1 MTTLDPLVFR
11 AALLR
16 GLDARGRSD
25 VGSAGRIVARA
36 PGERL
41 YATGD
46 AADAVFVVVSGE
58 LRVVELERRG
68 AAARVSERVVRGF
81 EVTGE
86 EAVLGPSAVRHADAF
101 AVGASEI
108 AEIPFVVLERALVRA
123 GGQDLLE
130 KTVRSARRRLLER
143 RLEAS
148 GLLDGL
154 DDTARG
160 ELLDLAVVRAH
171 ERGEIIARPSDPAT
185 RAWLVI
191 DGLVGISDV
200 GVEAKPV
207 PTGYV
212 GAGDVVCEPDRGSL
226 DVTLY
231 AAGPSTLAMFPA
243 ARFGELVARGRG
255 DLDVLRRGRLPR
267 RAPVKAG
274 TTAHVVEDL
283 YRVTIA
289 RSLLVIDQ
297 DACVRCGHCVVSCG
311 SAHDDGVPR
320 LTRRGDKL
328 LLPVIREGAKP
339 GTAREAASLLLP
351 NSCQHCK
358 NPACLRDCPTGA
370 IRRDGRGEVRIEPSL
385 CTGCGNCVRAC
396 PWENVSLVPRSP
408 ESKAETGFSEV
419 AVKCDLCE
427 GTGHG
432 PACVSACPVEAI
444 ARVDPSATPVL
455 GGADGSSLVAPEG
468 RVLVWPWAVLGAA
481 VAGALPFARVSA
493 PTAGL
498 VAFVLSGAALAYVA
512 KKRGRPSERTGRT
525 RLHYVAHVAIG
536 TAATSATIGH
546 ALTASSSATGRLAFV
561 ALLAVSVLGG
571 LSTIAYAVLPPMLA
585 RVERDGALPEDLP
598 RRRVENE
605 RALFQALSGR
615 SDVVKKI
622 YETLVR
628 PYLSWRLGGLALLVS
643 GRTLSAE
650 KRRLRS
656 EADSMLEG
664 RGAGK
669 LAGLDTLVDLAVEG
683 RALSAR
689 GLGGACV
696 RGLPVA
702 HAVVVAAFVV
712 ALGAHLVAVRWGGP

>member
-25 VGSAGRIVARA
+25 VGSAGRVVARA
-36 PGERL
+36 SGERL

-46 AADAVFVVVSGE
+46 AADAVFVVISGA

-130 KTVRSARRRLLER
+130 KTVRAARRRLLER

-148 GLLDGL
+148 GLLEGL
-154 DDTARG
+154 DDTSRG

-171 ERGEIIARPSDPAT
+171 ERGEIIARPTDPAT

-200 GVEAKPV
+200 GPEAKPV

-212 GAGDVVCEPDRGSL
+212 GAGDVVCEPDRGAL

-231 AAGPSTLAMFPA
+231 AAGPSTLAVFPS
-243 ARFGELVARGRG
+243 ARFCEIVARGRG

-267 RAPVKAG
+267 REPTKTG

-328 LLPVIREGAKP
+328 LLPVIREGGKP
-339 GTAREAASLLLP
+339 GTTREAASLLLP

-370 IRRDGRGEVRIEPSL
+370 IRRDGRGEVRIEPAL

-408 ESKAETGFSEV
+408 ESKAATGFSEV

-432 PACVSACPVEAI
+432 PACVSSCPVEAI
-444 ARVDPSATPVL
+444 ARVDPSDSPVL
-455 GGADGSSLVAPEG
+455 GGADGSSIVAPEG
-468 RVLVWPWAVLGAA
+468 RALLWPWVVLGAA
-481 VAGALPFARVSA
+481 VAGAFPFTRVSS

-498 VAFVLSGAALAYVA
+498 VALVLSGAALAYVA

-536 TAATSATIGH
+536 TAATSATVGH
-546 ALTASSSATGRLAFV
+546 ALTASSSTTGRLAFV
-561 ALLAVSVLGG
+561 ALIAVSVLGG

-605 RALFQALSGR
+605 RMLFQTLSGR

-622 YETLVR
+622 YEILLR
-628 PYLSWRLGGLALLVS
+628 PYIGLRLGGLALLVS
-643 GRTLSAE
+643 GRSLSAE

-656 EADSMLEG
+656 EADAMLEG
-664 RGAGK
+664 RGSGK
-669 LAGLDTLVDLAVEG
+669 LAGLDTLIDLAVEG

-689 GLGGACV
+689 GLGGAWV

-712 ALGAHLVAVRWGGP
+712 ALGAHLLAVRWGGP